1 MIEMFHIYKTYQKD
15 TPALTDVSIKIEK
28 GEFAFV
34 TGPRG
39 AGKTTLLKLLFMAEQ
54 ATEGQILLFGKN
66 ITNCKESQIP
76 ILRRKIGVVFQDF
89 KLLMDRSVFDNVAYT
104 LEVIGMNKRDIDRRV
119 HMVLKLVSLG
129 HRANHIARR
138 LSGGEQQR
146 VSIARA
152 LVNDPPIL
160 LADEPTGNLDWKLT
174 VEIMNF
180 FQDINAR
187 GTTILIATHNSNLLK
202 MFNKRIIN
210 LEKGR
215 LGALERNV

>member
-1 MIEMFHIYKTYQKD
+1 MIEMFHVYKTYQKD
-15 TPALTDVSIKIEK
+15 TPALNDVSLKIDK
-28 GEFAFV
+28 GEFVFV
-34 TGPRG
+34 TGPSG
-39 AGKTTLLKLLFMAEQ
+39 AGKTTLLKLLFAAERV
-54 ATEGQILLFGKN
+54 TEGQILVFGKN
-66 ITNCKESQIP
+66 ITNYKESQIP

-89 KLLMDRSVFDNVAYT
+89 KLLMDRTVFDNIAYT
-104 LEVIGMNKRDIDRRV
+104 LEVIGQAKRDIERRV
-119 HMVLKLVSLG
+119 NSVLKLVSLA
-129 HRANHIARR
+129 HRAKHIARK

-152 LVNDPPIL
+152 LVNDPSIL

-187 GTTILIATHNSNLLK
+187 GTTIVIATHNSNLLK
-202 MFNKRIIN
+202 MFNKRIIT

-215 LGALERNV
+215 LG